1 MMTLNQGEN
10 LRFRRNVR
18 WCALACLGV
27 FLSCGIAQAQMESN
41 HGLGQPGY
49 VVIEAARD
57 SASGFVWEDGP
68 APGFRS
74 LIWAEGRLTIP
85 DSLHVEDFGRRDLGL
100 RCTESLA
107 GSGSS
112 GQLVF
117 RDGIFPVSEPV
128 VLTDGFLELQ
138 ATGGELEIRG
148 AMIRYRR
155 SDNRSGDF
163 RSGLLLMAGMTLMII
178 VLLRRAR
185 IKSNQRPGL

>member
-1 MMTLNQGEN
+1 MMTLIQGKN
-10 LRFRRNVR
+10 LKLRTNVR
-18 WCALACLGV
+18 WCVSVCLGV
-27 FLSCGIAQAQMESN
+27 FLSCGIARAQMESN
-41 HGLGQPGY
+41 HGLGESGY

-57 SASGFVWEDGP
+57 SASGFVWEEGP
-68 APGFRS
+68 GPGFRS
-74 LIWAEGRLTIP
+74 LIWPEGRLTVP
-85 DSLHVEDFGRRDLGL
+85 DSLLVEDFGRRDLGL
-100 RCTESLA
+100 RCAESLA

-138 ATGGELEIRG
+138 VTGGELEIRG

-155 SDNRSGDF
+155 SDTRSGDF